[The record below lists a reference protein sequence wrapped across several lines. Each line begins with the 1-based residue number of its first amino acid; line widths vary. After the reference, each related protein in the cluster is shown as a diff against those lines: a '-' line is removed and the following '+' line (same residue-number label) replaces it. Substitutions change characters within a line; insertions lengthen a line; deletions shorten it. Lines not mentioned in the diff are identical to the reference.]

1 MVLTFSHK
9 NDVILHVGRKHKKR
23 FSEASDIQS
32 LSLSDGVKL
41 GSLVPAYHLLP
52 TVSKNFHDISFP
64 GLKLLLQKNGKI
76 YFTNKTDA
84 LGILAVGSRQ
94 TCCRCQPP
102 YLGFNEIPYWKKG
115 FGKLAL
121 IELAQKIGL
130 VFIGVGSRKK
140 PEKAARGRAQT
151 AIMARSHFFCPQFK
165 SGAQEGIEFNL
176 AVA

>member
-1 MVLTFSHK
+1 V
-9 NDVILHVGRKHKKR
+9 
-23 FSEASDIQS
+23 ASDIQS

-130 VFIGVGSRKK
+130 VFIGSA
-140 PEKAARGRAQT
+140 P
-151 AIMARSHFFCPQFK
+151 ARSLKRPPGQSPDGNNGPYHFFCPSSRAALRK
-165 SGAQEGIEFNL
+165 ASNLISRLHNTSDWVSGLFRIR
-176 AVA
+176 